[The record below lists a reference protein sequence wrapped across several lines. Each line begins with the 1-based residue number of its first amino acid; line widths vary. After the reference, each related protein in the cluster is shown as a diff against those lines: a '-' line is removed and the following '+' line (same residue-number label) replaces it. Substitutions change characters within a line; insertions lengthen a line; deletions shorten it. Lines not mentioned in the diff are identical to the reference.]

1 MVKLIVANNQI
12 FSAKICIFFYSN
24 NFLHIFLQKNRQK
37 TFFFAKRSLFWRIFV
52 NFAHKIEP
60 MNDQRPSFLRN
71 TPPVVLNLIIINA
84 IVWIASVA
92 LLNKTDIRLTD
103 LLGMHY
109 FMSEKFR
116 LYQLFTYMFLHDTSS
131 MWHLFCNMFGVYMF
145 GCALEQVWGSRK
157 FLFYYMVSG
166 GGAAIV
172 QQLCWAIDYW
182 NLTEAMNA
190 AVAQGSTAVLG
201 SYEEVLRNYFRF
213 GALDS
218 LSVYDVLGMKNA
230 LLNLPTTIGASGAL
244 FGVLLAFGWLFPDVK
259 MFLLFVPIPIPARIF
274 VGLYAVLELFLG
286 IADFRFDSVAHFA
299 HLGGMIFGFALLFYW
314 YKKGKLFNR

>member
-1 MVKLIVANNQI
+1 
-12 FSAKICIFFYSN
+12 
-24 NFLHIFLQKNRQK
+24 
-37 TFFFAKRSLFWRIFV
+37 
-52 NFAHKIEP
+52 

-71 TPPVVLNLIIINA
+71 TPPVVLNLIIINL
-84 IVWIASVA
+84 IIWVASVT
-92 LLNKTDIRLTD
+92 LSNKTAVNLTD

-131 MWHLFCNMFGVYMF
+131 IWHLFCNMFGVYMF

-166 GGAAIV
+166 VGAAIV
-172 QQLCWAIDYW
+172 QQLCWMIDYW
-182 NLTEAMNA
+182 SLTEAMNA
-190 AVAQGSTAVLG
+190 AIAQGSAEMLG
-201 SYEEVLRNYFRF
+201 GVEAELRHYFRF

-218 LSVYDVLGMKNA
+218 LTGYDVARMKNM
-230 LLNLPTTIGASGAL
+230 LLDLPTTIGASGAL

-274 VGLYAVLELFLG
+274 VGIYAVAELFLG

-299 HLGGMIFGFALLFYW
+299 HLGGMIFGLLLLLYW
-314 YKKGKLFNR
+314 RKKGKLFNR

>member
-12 FSAKICIFFYSN
+12 FSAKICFFFYSN

-92 LLNKTDIRLTD
+92 LNKTDIRLTD

-145 GCALEQVWGSRK
+145 GGALEQVWGSRK

-166 GGAAIV
+166 VGAAIV

-182 NLTEAMNA
+182 SLTEAMNA
-190 AVAQGSTAVLG
+190 AVAQGSTA
-201 SYEEVLRNYFRF
+201 
-213 GALDS
+213 
-218 LSVYDVLGMKNA
+218 VLGMKNA